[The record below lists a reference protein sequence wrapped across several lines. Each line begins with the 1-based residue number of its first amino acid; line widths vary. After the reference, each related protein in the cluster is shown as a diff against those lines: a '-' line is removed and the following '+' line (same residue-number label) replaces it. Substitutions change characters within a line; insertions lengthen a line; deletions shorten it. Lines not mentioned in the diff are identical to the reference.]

1 MAPPLSGDDWAAWL
15 LDAARPPVAP
25 ETSPELWTALTWL
38 ARRQGYSVRRAA
50 CGSAGSET
58 NWKSRHVQVPDH
70 LEEHEAARAL
80 LHELGHI
87 LAEGHGFHPPGA
99 STAGCRGV
107 QKLVADSVAFI
118 AATRM
123 GMAGSSYTWPHVAS
137 WAGSDPRARPE
148 DIIHTVTERIT
159 KAAARII
166 THLDITVLGIPP
178 QPASPAQPQPRRP
191 PASPVPPHIGRV
203 LKDAEHFYLAQLRR
217 SWAPSYLASRGFD
230 QTTLADWHVGYAP
243 HGWTALLTY
252 LRGLG
257 HDDASIQA
265 AGLARTS
272 SRGTLI
278 DHFRDRV
285 MMAIRDER
293 GRIVGF
299 IGRAHPGARHRT
311 PKYLNSPDSA
321 VFKKGD
327 ILFGLHEARDQ
338 LGQGA
343 IPVLVEG
350 PFDAMAVTASG
361 EGRYAGLAPCGTA
374 FTQHQAETLARA
386 ADLWDTGI
394 LVALDGDRAGQ
405 KGAIKAYEI
414 LHPHTGKANAVLLPS
429 RRDPAE
435 ILQHDGSAALRA
447 ALQHVEPL
455 ARVVI
460 DAHID
465 QWADRLDHAEG
476 QLGAMR
482 SAAARIACLLL
493 PETANAILYITGGE
507 PPAMPGQNP
516 RLLTSPELPAIARI
530 LPAEALCQ
538 IARTADR
545 TSSDY
550 SEVTAA
556 AARSVA
562 EHANAS
568 QEAGAVGHGHG
579 AAATPVQ
586 VGAAGFPGRLLPVAS
601 SSPASSR
608 MPSRPQHSPASP
620 GILRF

>member
-1 MAPPLSGDDWAAWL
+1 MD
-15 LDAARPPVAP
+15 
-25 ETSPELWTALTWL
+25 
-38 ARRQGYSVRRAA
+38 
-50 CGSAGSET
+50 
-58 NWKSRHVQVPDH
+58 
-70 LEEHEAARAL
+70 
-80 LHELGHI
+80 
-87 LAEGHGFHPPGA
+87 GHGFHPPGA

-123 GMAGSSYTWPHVAS
+123 GMDGSSCTWPHVAS

-148 DIIHTVTERIT
+148 DIIHAVTERIT

-178 QPASPAQPQPRRP
+178 QPASTAEPRPRRP
-191 PASPVPPHIGRV
+191 PPSPVPPHIGRV
-203 LKDAEHFYLAQLRR
+203 LQDAEHFYLVQLRR
-217 SWAPSYLASRGFD
+217 SWASRYLASRGFD
-230 QTTLADWHVGYAP
+230 QTALADWHVGYAP
-243 HGWTALLTY
+243 PGWTALLTH

-285 MMAIRDER
+285 MVAIHDER
-293 GRIVGF
+293 GKIVGF
-299 IGRAHPGARHRT
+299 IGRARPSADPRT

-327 ILFGLHEARDQ
+327 VLFGLHEARDQ

-374 FTQHQAETLARA
+374 FTQHQAEALARA
-386 ADLWDTGI
+386 ADLQHTGI
-394 LVALDGDRAGQ
+394 HVALDGDRAGQ

-414 LHPHTGKANAVLLPS
+414 LHPHTGKANAVMLPPG
-429 RRDPAE
+429 RDPAE
-435 ILQHDGSAALRA
+435 ILQHDGPATLCA
-447 ALQHVEPL
+447 ALQHAEPL

-482 SAAARIACLLL
+482 SAAARIARLL
-493 PETANAILYITGGE
+493 PPETVDAILYITDGQ
-507 PPAMPGQNP
+507 PLAMADENP
-516 RLLTSPELPAIARI
+516 LLLADPELPAVTRI

-556 AARSVA
+556 VASAVA
-562 EHANAS
+562 EHANAPKD
-568 QEAGAVGHGHG
+568 AGDVGLGHRP
-579 AAATPVQ
+579 ASAPVR
-586 VGAAGFPGRLLPVAS
+586 VGAAGFPGRPLPV
-601 SSPASSR
+601 SSPGPADSR
-608 MPSRPQHSPASP
+608 VPSRPRHSVASP
-620 GILRF
+620 GILRL